1 MIPSAETIAQIAA
14 LQIRDM
20 PPTPDQLGLILDLAQ
35 ANKNLASRA
44 DVWRAI
50 GVHPK
55 DGRAFL
61 THRNDR
67 CNWPVWFALR
77 YLAGLDIAQVEADNA

>member
-1 MIPSAETIAQIAA
+1 MIPDAETIAQIAD

-20 PPTPDQLGLILDLAQ
+20 PPSPDQLGLMLDLAQ

-50 GVHPK
+50 GIHPK

-61 THRNDR
+61 THRNER
-67 CNWPVWFALR
+67 CNWPVWFTLR
-77 YLAGLDIAQVEADNA
+77 HLAGLEERQARE